1 MVISEKSRIFA
12 KTLNIW
18 ANIKMKKTNGIQGE
32 AQRRQAF
39 KDYLSNCHGAKIQ
52 EINVYGVDVVADIE
66 DERLYFELKTSDKD
80 QVQMETTGYFGAI
93 TQNEWLCAL
102 TFREKFYLVFVID
115 DKNNKVGKDFK
126 FFPVKFRD
134 LFSYASLE
142 PFATYI
148 NIPANTFRDTWLK
161 STEKNWDM
169 SHKNFKKV
177 KQKPYGID
185 EHFILKYQN
194 FYLHQKLDKKNI
206 FYNKCKTKSYVFYVI
221 PTMEIDNYINHTL
234 AVNRRLHILKSCSYE
249 KVSEYIKTNYRNK
262 CNTTSFAII
271 KIQLQKTKCRILE
284 DGEQLLITQ
293 EILIKSSDIVEM
305 YFTLPSDTQDFG
317 KIRLTLF

>member
-1 MVISEKSRIFA
+1 MEK
-12 KTLNIW
+12 T
-18 ANIKMKKTNGIQGE
+18 KKNQSE

-39 KDYLSNCHGAKIQ
+39 KDYLSNCHSAKIQ

-102 TFREKFYLVFVID
+102 TFRDKFYLVFVID
-115 DKNNKVGKDFK
+115 DKNNKDSKDFK

-169 SHKNFKKV
+169 SHKNLKEV
-177 KQKPYGID
+177 KQKPFGID
-185 EHFILKYQN
+185 KHFILKYQN
-194 FYLHQKLDKKNI
+194 FYLHQKLDKKNNS
-206 FYNKCKTKSYVFYVI
+206 YNKCKTKSYAYYVT
-221 PTMEIDNYINHTL
+221 PTMEIDKYIDHTL

-249 KVSEYIKTNYRNK
+249 TVSEYIKTNYKNK

-284 DGEQLLITQ
+284 DGEQLLITK
-293 EILIKSSDIVEM
+293 EIHIKSSDIVEM

-317 KIRLTLF
+317 ETRLTLF